1 MTMYLN
7 KDEVMHIW
15 RREPH
20 GSSRW
25 DQIYNF
31 YRAVTNATDV
41 KLRVTLRDQ
50 HAEIQRLKHHM
61 ELANAE
67 STLRDAARW
76 REFKQR
82 AHMAPASDGW
92 VVSVNVDP
100 DKPFQQAIDA
110 SIAKGTVK

>member
-7 KDEVMHIW
+7 KDEVLHIW
-15 RREPH
+15 HREPQ

-25 DQIYNF
+25 VQIYNF
-31 YRAVTNATDV
+31 YRAAINATDV

-50 HAEIQRLKHHM
+50 HAEIQRLKSQL
-61 ELANAE
+61 EKSNAE

-82 AHMAPASDGW
+82 SHMVARADGW
-92 VVSVNVDP
+92 LITVNVDS

-110 SIAKGTVK
+110 SIAKG